1 MKLVLDHG
9 KIVETKDLFG
19 KVFHMAVLDS
29 FRAIS
34 SRFQGDG
41 H

>member
-19 KVFHMAVLDS
+19 KFFHMAVLDS